1 MSLELRVKKDFG
13 GFVLDMN
20 LEAENEV
27 LALLGASGCGK
38 SMTLKCISGI
48 VTPDEGRIV
57 VNDKVLFD
65 SEKKINLPPQK
76 RRVGLLFQ
84 NYALF
89 PNMTV
94 EQNIMTGMNTFDI
107 SKSEKKQTCRDMM
120 KKFYLDG
127 LERHKPSQ
135 LSGGQQQRVALARIM
150 VSKPDI
156 LMLDEPF
163 SALDSF
169 LRWEL
174 EQELMRVLEDF
185 DGTSIIVSH
194 NRDEVYRISDHVAV
208 MTDGRVDCYGDKRDI
223 FTNPPTYQSA
233 LLTGCK
239 NFSRVKYID
248 DEHIEVIDWN
258 AVFECK
264 ASHDV
269 KYIAIKPY
277 FVKPAEQ
284 PGSCTAKFRIKK
296 TIDNLT
302 EMILLLQACGK
313 TQDGAGEADYS
324 GSTDYSELNV
334 RVKKE
339 EWEPFK
345 GRDEIYIDFSPEN
358 ILLLSK

>member
-1 MSLELRVKKDFG
+1 MSLEFKVKKDFG
-13 GFVLDMN
+13 GFTLDMELN
-20 LEAENEV
+20 AENEV

-57 VNDKVLFD
+57 VNGRVLFD
-65 SEKKINLPPQK
+65 SEKKINLSPQE

-94 EQNIMTGMNTFDI
+94 EQNIMTGMNSFKM
-107 SKSEKKQTCRDMM
+107 SKAEKKEACRDMM
-120 KKFYLDG
+120 KKFYLEG
-127 LERHKPSQ
+127 LERHSISQ

-174 EQELMRVLEDF
+174 EQELMKVLEDF

-194 NRDEVYRISDHVAV
+194 NRDEVYRISDHIAV
-208 MTDGRVDCYGDKRDI
+208 ISDGSVDCYGSKQDI
-223 FTNPPTYQSA
+223 FMRPPTYQSA
-233 LLTGCK
+233 LLTGCR
-239 NFSRVKYID
+239 NFSRVDYID
-248 DEHIEVIDWN
+248 EKHINVKDWN
-258 AVFECK
+258 AVFECS
-264 ASHDV
+264 AQPDV
-269 KYIAIKPY
+269 RFIAVRPHFMKP
-277 FVKPAEQ
+277 VAGPE
-284 PGSCTAKFRIKK
+284 PGRCIARFKVKK

-302 EMILLLQACGK
+302 EMILMLHAYG
-313 TQDGAGEADYS
+313 DGVSDAL
-324 GSTDYSELNV
+324 GSDYSELNI
-334 RVKKE
+334 RLKKE
-339 EWEPFK
+339 EWEPYA
-345 GRDEIYIDFSPEN
+345 GQDELYIEFLPEN
-358 ILLLSK
+358 ILLLSR

>member
-1 MSLELRVKKDFG
+1 MSLEFKVKKDFG
-13 GFVLDMN
+13 GFVIDMELN
-20 LEAENEV
+20 AENEV

-57 VNDKVLFD
+57 VNGKVLFD
-65 SEKKINLPPQK
+65 SEKKINLSPQE
-76 RRVGLLFQ
+76 RHVGLLFQ

-94 EQNIMTGMNTFDI
+94 EQNIMTGMNSFDM
-107 SKSEKKQTCRDMM
+107 SKAEKKAACREMM

-150 VSKPDI
+150 VSKPSI

-185 DGTSIIVSH
+185 EGTSIIVSH
-194 NRDEVYRISDHVAV
+194 NRDEVYRISDHIAV
-208 MTDGRVDCYGDKRDI
+208 ITDGHVDCYGRKKDI
-223 FTNPPTYQSA
+223 FLNPPTYQSA
-233 LLTGCK
+233 LLTGCR
-239 NFSRVKYID
+239 NFSRVDYID
-248 DEHIEVIDWN
+248 ENHINVKDWN
-258 AVFECK
+258 AVFECSAK
-264 ASHDV
+264 PDV
-269 KYIAIKPY
+269 KFIAARPHFMKP
-277 FVKPAEQ
+277 VDG
-284 PGSCTAKFRIKK
+284 PGKCVAKFKVKK

-302 EMILLLQACGK
+302 EMILMLQAE
-313 TQDGAGEADYS
+313 GAGDADTS
-324 GSTDYSELNV
+324 DSDYSELNI
-334 RVKKE
+334 RLTKE
-339 EWEPFK
+339 AWEPFK
-345 GRDEIYIDFSPEN
+345 GQEYMYIEFLPEN
-358 ILLLSK
+358 ILLLNR

>member
-1 MSLELRVKKDFG
+1 MSLEFKVKKDFG
-13 GFVLDMN
+13 GFTLDMELN
-20 LEAENEV
+20 AENEV

-57 VNDKVLFD
+57 VNGKVLFD
-65 SEKKINLPPQK
+65 SEKKINLSPQE

-94 EQNIMTGMNTFDI
+94 EQNIMTGMNAFKI
-107 SKSEKKQTCRDMM
+107 SKEEKKEACREMM

-127 LERHKPSQ
+127 LEKHKPSQ

-150 VSKPDI
+150 VSKPSI

-194 NRDEVYRISDHVAV
+194 NRDEVYRISDHIAV
-208 MTDGRVDCYGDKRDI
+208 ISDGRVDCYGTKKEI
-223 FTNPPTYQSA
+223 FMDPPTYQSA
-233 LLTGCK
+233 LLTGCR
-239 NFSRVKYID
+239 NFSRVEYID
-248 DEHIEVIDWN
+248 ESHIKIKDWN
-258 AVFECK
+258 AVFECSAHPEIK
-264 ASHDV
+264 F
-269 KYIAIKPY
+269 IAVRPHYMKP
-277 FVKPAEQ
+277 VNG
-284 PGSCTAKFRIKK
+284 PGKCTAKFKVKK

-302 EMILLLQACGK
+302 EMILLLQAIG
-313 TQDGAGEADYS
+313 TEQDS
-324 GSTDYSELNV
+324 GVHGSDYSELNI
-334 RVKKE
+334 RLTKE
-339 EWEPFK
+339 AWEPFK
-345 GRDEIYIDFSPEN
+345 CQEEMYIEFLPEN
-358 ILLLSK
+358 IMLLDR